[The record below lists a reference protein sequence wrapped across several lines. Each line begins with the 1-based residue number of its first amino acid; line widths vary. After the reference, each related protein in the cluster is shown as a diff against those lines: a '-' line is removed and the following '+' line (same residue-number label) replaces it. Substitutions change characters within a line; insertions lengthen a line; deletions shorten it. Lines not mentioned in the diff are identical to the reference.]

1 MKNKYKIFIILNIV
15 LIFLDQLTK
24 ELIERK
30 FNLYESVTII
40 PKFLYI
46 TYIHNRGGAFG
57 IFSNMPEIF
66 LNIFFIAIP
75 LFVMGLIL
83 FMYIKAQD
91 QDRAYLL
98 SLTLIF
104 AGAIGNFID
113 RIRFNQVRDFIDVDL
128 TWLPLYKQHWP
139 AFNVADSLI
148 CIGIGLL
155 IIHTLFFEVKKH

>member
-15 LIFLDQLTK
+15 FIFLDQLTK
-24 ELIERK
+24 ELIEQK
-30 FNLYESVTII
+30 FNLYESVTLI
-40 PKFLYI
+40 PNFLYI
-46 TYIHNRGGAFG
+46 TFIHNRGGAFG

-66 LNIFFIAIP
+66 LNIFFILIP

-83 FMYIKAQD
+83 FMYIKAKD
-91 QDRAYLL
+91 QEKIYLL

-104 AGAIGNFID
+104 SGAIGNFID

-128 TWLPLYKQHWP
+128 TWLPLYRQHWP

-155 IIHTLFFEVKKH
+155 IIHTLFFEAKKS

>member
-1 MKNKYKIFIILNIV
+1 MKNKYKIFLVLNV
-15 LIFLDQLTK
+15 VFIFLDQLTK

-30 FNLYESVTII
+30 FNLYESITII
-40 PKFLYI
+40 HKFLYI

-57 IFSNMPEIF
+57 IFSNMPELF
-66 LNIFFIAIP
+66 LNIFFIIIP

-83 FMYIKAQD
+83 FMYIKAPHHH
-91 QDRAYLL
+91 RVYLL

-104 AGAIGNFID
+104 SGAIGNFID

-128 TWLPLYKQHWP
+128 TWLPLYRQHWP

-155 IIHTLFFEVKKH
+155 IIHTLFFEAKKK